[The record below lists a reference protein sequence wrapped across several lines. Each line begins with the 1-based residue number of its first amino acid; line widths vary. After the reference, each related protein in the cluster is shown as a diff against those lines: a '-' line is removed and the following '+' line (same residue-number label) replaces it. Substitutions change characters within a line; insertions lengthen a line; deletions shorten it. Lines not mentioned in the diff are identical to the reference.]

1 MFLFFIIPIVFT
13 SENYQIPS
21 YYGSKELDFLLRKSI
36 LNGNLS
42 SFYWY
47 PSVSKNENT
56 STFYLG
62 YKNAIFEIDKDN
74 RSKIIAGSPLGKSGF
89 RDGDAA
95 SSLFNNIKSVIY
107 FSKNETLA
115 KQEYTK
121 QTIILNN
128 NNTEC
133 LSVDYSNYTQCL
145 DTQSDPV
152 DPYKIKDVYKEQ
164 SVIQEEFREFL
175 YIVDSGNHCIRQ
187 IDLQR
192 KITKTIAGICGQ
204 SGFKDGLLG
213 MNLFNTPDQMGIDVL
228 GNIFVNDFNNHF
240 IRMITLDGYV
250 NTLISGSCRQDVRY
264 QDGHLF
270 KKLDKNIRQ
279 TNRSFSSL
287 KLQYMYLTY
296 NRLLMINYQNIKFSK
311 NSDSPQQQQ
320 QSIKLPL
327 IIDLNKKRQNHI
339 KNNKVQS
346 KSMNQKE
353 RKNNFIRN
361 SIITDVNE
369 IIKQYHISL
378 FREEQGERSSRNQKK
393 NKQLWIQENKNKD
406 NKLITQYQLL
416 EFRLKQ
422 HQIKKDKSTISIQ
435 GNRLQTISTI
445 SYDTINKE

>member
-13 SENYQIPS
+13 SDNYQIPS

-36 LNGNLS
+36 INGNLS
-42 SFYWY
+42 SFYWH
-47 PSVSKNENT
+47 PSVSKNDNT

-74 RSKIIAGSPLGKSGF
+74 RSKIIAGSSSGKSGF

-121 QTIILNN
+121 QTIILAN

-133 LSVDYSNYTQCL
+133 LNVDSTNFTQCL

-152 DPYKIKDVYKEQ
+152 DPYRIKDVYKEQ
-164 SVIQEEFREFL
+164 SVPQEEFKEFL

-187 IDLQR
+187 IDLQK

-264 QDGHLF
+264 QDIQFDKLNLKRVICLKTWIKTSGQPSDHLVV
-270 KKLDKNIRQ
+270 
-279 TNRSFSSL
+279 
-287 KLQYMYLTY
+287 
-296 NRLLMINYQNIKFSK
+296 LLMINYQNIKFSK
-311 NSDSPQQQQ
+311 NYDSPQQQQ
-320 QSIKLPL
+320 QSTKLPL
-327 IIDLNKKRQNHI
+327 IIDLHKKKEHQI

-346 KSMNQKE
+346 KSMHHGE
-353 RKNNFIRN
+353 RKNNFILN

-369 IIKQYHISL
+369 MIKQYHVSV
-378 FREEQGERSSRNQKK
+378 FKEDQGDKSVRDQKK
-393 NKQLWIQENKNKD
+393 TKQLWLQENENKD

-416 EFRLKQ
+416 ELRLKQ

-445 SYDTINKE
+445 TYDTISKE